1 MATKNL
7 LDLSLNNV
15 TQFSVIKT
23 EEDNKYV
30 PIFLDQLAHE
40 IPVPFDVYLKVKEKD
55 SSEARYILCCSGGD
69 IFQPKWH
76 EKLQQIKVK
85 NVYITADNRE
95 TQLQYLNDLLWNI
108 AQEKDLKLEKRV
120 KVAYAAS
127 QQILKEA
134 MERPM
139 PETIKRC
146 DEASR
151 AQVELILNEPDT
163 LLHVLKI
170 GSFDY
175 YTYTHSV
182 NVCFMLVSML
192 HRLDVKRSRQELNE
206 YCLGALL
213 HDIGKTK
220 IRKELL
226 NKPGRFSADEFT
238 EMKKHPSLGV
248 KVVKASYPSL
258 PPKAEAIIL
267 HHHEDLDGTGYP
279 LGLTKEVLNVADR
292 LSRIIDVYDAL
303 TTNRPYKTAMSPVEA
318 FTLMLKEFS
327 KKIDTNLLK
336 KFIEIVTETPSQ

>member
-1 MATKNL
+1 MATNKI
-7 LDLSLNNV
+7 LDLSLTNV
-15 TQFSVIKT
+15 TQVSVIKKE
-23 EEDNKYV
+23 EEDNNYV
-30 PIFLDQLAHE
+30 PIPLEQLAHE
-40 IPVPFDVYLKVKEKD
+40 LPVPFDVYVKVKERD
-55 SSEARYILCCSGGD
+55 SFGVKYLVCCLCGQT
-69 IFQPKWH
+69 FQPKWH

-95 TQLQYLNDLLWNI
+95 THLQYLNDLLWNI
-108 AQEKDLKLEKRV
+108 AKEKDLQLEKRV
-120 KVAYAAS
+120 KVAYSAS
-127 QQILKEA
+127 QQILQEA

-139 PETIKRC
+139 PETIKQC
-146 DEASR
+146 DEAAR

-182 NVCFMLVSML
+182 NVCFMLIGML

-220 IRKELL
+220 IRKDLL
-226 NKPGRFSADEFT
+226 NKPGRFSAEEFA

-267 HHHEDLDGTGYP
+267 HHHEDLDGSGYP

-292 LSRIIDVYDAL
+292 LSRIIDIYDAL

-327 KKIDTNLLK
+327 KKIDIGLLK
-336 KFIEIVTETPSQ
+336 KFIEIVTETPS